1 MRESKQTVKNM
12 QVTQADMKN
21 GLNFLVQGVGAGQA
35 AGMCILEVLCNTLE
49 SLCKLFAVP
58 AGDPEL

>member
-1 MRESKQTVKNM
+1 M

-58 AGDPEL
+58 AGYPEL